1 MTASRQASADD
12 AARCAPCIA
21 RRTFLSQSTLA
32 VLGAAPLGA
41 ALLGACGDGVTGAT
55 AGSTVVTGSVRIADY
70 PALAAVGGVAR
81 VSGTVVAV
89 VRSATS
95 TYRAFSMSCPHQG
108 TTVAING
115 AGFRCPNHGA
125 TFAAT
130 GAWTG
135 GERTSSLRELTV
147 VYNAQDETLTIG

>member
-1 MTASRQASADD
+1 MTDPRHAHDSQSAG
-12 AARCAPCIA
+12 CAPCLA
-21 RRTFLSQSTLA
+21 RRDFLSQSALA
-32 VLGAAPLGA
+32 ALGA

-55 AGSTVVTGSVRIADY
+55 GGSTVVSGSVRIADY
-70 PALAAVGGVAR
+70 PALAAVGGIAR
-81 VSGTVVAV
+81 VNGTVVAV

-108 TTVAING
+108 TTIAISGN
-115 AGFRCPNHGA
+115 GFRCPNHGA
-125 TFAAT
+125 TFSAT

-135 GERTSSLRELTV
+135 GERTSSLRELSV